1 MILLLFGDPSD
12 PYSMLGN
19 AGHYLDKFLIGE
31 NHLSK
36 GEGVPFEAQGI
47 LSTMPAIVLVIIGYF
62 AGKFIQEKGKNYES
76 IAKLLLVGAVMIFIA
91 LCWDSVFPINK
102 KLWTGSFI
110 LLTSGLNLAIL
121 AGLLYMVE
129 IKSWNWGNWT
139 YFFTVFGKNPL
150 FIYLLAEV
158 MSRVF
163 SLIKVGEDI
172 SLRSLLSKSIFQ
184 NIAPGPLG
192 SLLFAVSFMLMCWLV
207 GLLMD
212 KKRIYIKV

>member
-1 MILLLFGDPSD
+1 MV
-12 PYSMLGN
+12 GN
-19 AGHYLDKFLIGE
+19 AGNYLDKFLIGE

-47 LSTMPAIVLVIIGYF
+47 LSTIPAIVLVIIGYF

-121 AGLLYMVE
+121 AGLLYTVE

-207 GLLMD
+207 GLWMD